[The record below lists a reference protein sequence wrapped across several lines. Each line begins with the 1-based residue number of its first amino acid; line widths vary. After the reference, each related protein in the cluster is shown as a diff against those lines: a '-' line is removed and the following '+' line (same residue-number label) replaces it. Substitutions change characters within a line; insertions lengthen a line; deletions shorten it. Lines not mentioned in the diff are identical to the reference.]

1 MNKNNN
7 LPPQCEPPL
16 VYFDQDF
23 IDFPLKGLYKS
34 PMTDR
39 DPRLEKIKSE
49 LNARKTVQETAVKKH
64 VHKQQDNESMN
75 VGLRAGAELITSI
88 AAGGLIGYGLD
99 KWLETKPIFLIA
111 MLILGV
117 ITGFVNVWRTTQ
129 NVGYQVG
136 YKDIDINNTDKEN

>member
-1 MNKNNN
+1 
-7 LPPQCEPPL
+7 
-16 VYFDQDF
+16 
-23 IDFPLKGLYKS
+23 
-34 PMTDR
+34 MTI

-49 LNARKTVQETAVKKH
+49 LNARKTVQETQDKKYAD
-64 VHKQQDNESMN
+64 KQDDNESMA

-99 KWLETKPIFLIA
+99 NWLETKPFFLIA
-111 MLILGV
+111 MLVLGV

-136 YKDIDINNTDKEN
+136 YKNLKDNKKENDG

>member
-1 MNKNNN
+1 MN
-7 LPPQCEPPL
+7 
-16 VYFDQDF
+16 D
-23 IDFPLKGLYKS
+23 
-34 PMTDR
+34 
-39 DPRLEKIKSE
+39 DPRLEKLKSE
-49 LNARKTVQETAVKKH
+49 LSARKKTQDIADKKH
-64 VHKQQDNESMN
+64 ADKQSDSESMN

-99 KWLETKPIFLIA
+99 QWLSTKPIFLIA

-136 YKDIDINNTDKEN
+136 YKNLKDNKKENDG